1 MCEPTLSHN
10 APTHNLLLKIIVP
23 KRTGRKRKRGT
34 QEPYEM
40 DHAAL
45 PSQTSSECPVG
56 NANPSELLRDMRENE
71 ERYKVEVT
79 ATIDQTHRFRGTTN
93 IDS

>member
-1 MCEPTLSHN
+1 
-10 APTHNLLLKIIVP
+10 
-23 KRTGRKRKRGT
+23 
-34 QEPYEM
+34 M